1 MQKIKSISEYFF
13 LIFKFFLFK
22 LKILYFKSNFYNKK
36 ISNNLPSKFDYKPS
50 LHIIN
55 SLTSFNKK
63 KIKIESYTLNSLW
76 KLSSKNKSEF
86 QNLHN
91 FLWLT
96 LLDIK
101 TNKASAQTII
111 ENWIDNNND
120 FDEETWK
127 LDILSKRLIA
137 WISNSNLT
145 IDESSPKYKE
155 KFILSIT
162 KQANHL
168 SINIDSSEDD
178 ENKLICC
185 SSLILVGLTFKNQ
198 NKHYKSSLSILQKF
212 IKNNFD
218 NSGFPKSRNPE
229 ELMICLKYLIL
240 IKEWIKESQNQ
251 IPDYLEE
258 IIFNCGKSYSF
269 LSKNLDKL
277 PLFNGAPEIQNE
289 EFEKYLN
296 YLNYNFNDSSKEKS
310 GYVIFKDKKIVFIM
324 DIGNSPDFKYSKK
337 YQSGCLSFEITSNQE
352 KLICNL
358 GFDINKNNKIK
369 LLSRS
374 TAAHSTLYL
383 NNHSSCIFRTS
394 HSFKINHENKLYK
407 GLKIIKKKIVSEKD
421 FENITVSHNG
431 YQNRYGYIHERS
443 IKFIKKEKIFLG
455 IDNLIKNK
463 KASNISYGIRFHIY
477 PGIKIVKT
485 QNFQSI
491 LLSLKNG
498 EGWKFSCNNKEVLI
512 EKGIY
517 LGNKNKVTENENI
530 YIPGMTNGENQII
543 EWRFEKIS

>member
-1 MQKIKSISEYFF
+1 MRKIKSISEYFF
-13 LIFKFFLFK
+13 SVYKILLFK
-22 LKILYFKSNFYNKK
+22 LKITYFKSSFYDKK

-50 LHIIN
+50 FHIIN
-55 SLTSFNKK
+55 SLTLFNKK
-63 KIKIESYTLNSLW
+63 KIKIENFSLNSLW
-76 KLSSKNKSEF
+76 KLSTKKKVEF

-96 LLDIK
+96 SLDIK
-101 TNKASAQTII
+101 TNKLSTQTII
-111 ENWIDNNND
+111 ENWIDNNYSFN
-120 FDEETWK
+120 EKTWK
-127 LDILSKRLIA
+127 LDIISKRLIA
-137 WISNSNLT
+137 WISSSNLT
-145 IDESSPKYKE
+145 IDESSLNYKE
-155 KFILSIT
+155 KLLLSIT
-162 KQANHL
+162 KQINHL
-168 SINIDSSEDD
+168 AKNIDDLEDD

-185 SSLILVGLTFKNQ
+185 SSLFLIGLTFKNQ
-198 NKHYKSSLSILQKF
+198 TKHFKLGLSILKKI

-218 NSGFPKSRNPE
+218 DTRFPKSRNPE
-229 ELMICLKYLIL
+229 EMLICLKYLIL

-258 IIFNCGKSYSF
+258 IIFNCGNSYSF

-296 YLNYNFNDSSKEKS
+296 YLNYNFKDSSKEKS

-337 YQSGCLSFEITSNQE
+337 YQSGCLSFEITSNKE

-394 HSFKINHENKLYK
+394 YPFKINYENRLYE

-421 FENITVSHNG
+421 FENIIASHNG
-431 YQNRYGYIHERS
+431 YQSRYGYIHERS
-443 IKFIKKEKIFLG
+443 IKFIKKEKIFFG
-455 IDNLIKNK
+455 IDSLIKNK
-463 KASNISYGIRFHIY
+463 KVSNISYGIRFHIY
-477 PGIKIVKT
+477 PGIKIAKT
-485 QNFQSI
+485 QNSQSI

-498 EGWKFSCNNKEVLI
+498 GGWKFSCHNKEVLI

-530 YIPGMTNGENQII
+530 YISGMTNGENQII
-543 EWRFEKIS
+543 EWSFERIS

>member
-22 LKILYFKSNFYNKK
+22 LKILYFKSSFYNKK
-36 ISNNLPSKFDYKPS
+36 ISNNFPSKFDYKPG

-55 SLTSFNKK
+55 SLTLFNKK

-91 FLWLT
+91 FLWLS

-101 TNKASAQTII
+101 TNKTSAQTII
-111 ENWIDNNND
+111 ENWIDNNNN
-120 FDEETWK
+120 FNEETWK

-198 NKHYKSSLSILQKF
+198 NKHYRSSLSILQKF

-277 PLFNGAPEIQNE
+277 PLFNGTPEIQNE

-296 YLNYNFNDSSKEKS
+296 YLNYNFNDSPKEKS

-337 YQSGCLSFEITSNQE
+337 YQSGCLSFEITSNKE

-407 GLKIIKKKIVSEKD
+407 GLKIIKKKLLV
-421 FENITVSHNG
+421 
-431 YQNRYGYIHERS
+431 
-443 IKFIKKEKIFLG
+443 KKILK
-455 IDNLIKNK
+455 
-463 KASNISYGIRFHIY
+463 
-477 PGIKIVKT
+477 
-485 QNFQSI
+485 I
-491 LLSLKNG
+491 LLLVIMDIKADMVIFMND
-498 EGWKFSCNNKEVLI
+498 
-512 EKGIY
+512 
-517 LGNKNKVTENENI
+517 
-530 YIPGMTNGENQII
+530 P
-543 EWRFEKIS
+543 